1 MSEKEKYTSK
11 FISHFDILESGLD
24 DADSH
29 PIHKVRKEALD
40 NFKYLGFPG
49 KRDEEWRFTDI
60 SPILENDFK
69 PLLYPE
75 ITKISKDDI
84 DQLTF
89 KDESVLRLVFV
100 DGFFS
105 ETLSDKRVSK
115 KDVIITN
122 IKRLLSQDAA
132 EMVDLLKKYKN
143 YENDSFT
150 ALNSAFIKDGAVIKI
165 DKNVN
170 YEKPVHLVFISTGH
184 DKPQVTH
191 PKNLVFVDEN
201 SNFTLIESYVSLS
214 EDQYFTNAVSEI
226 RVAENAQVDHYRLQ
240 NESMNAY
247 HIGNIFIHQ
256 QNNSRY
262 ISTSLTFGASISRT
276 NINTDL
282 DGQGIETH
290 LNGLYMGH
298 DNQLIDTHTYIN
310 HAKPHCES
318 HEIYQGILSEQAK
331 GVFSGKI
338 HVRPDAQKT
347 DAKQSNNCLLL
358 SDTARIDSK
367 PQLEIYA
374 DDVKCTH
381 GATIGQLD
389 ENAVFYLQSR
399 GISQQRARNIL
410 TYAFAESAI
419 ENIKIESFRDKVDAI
434 ILQRFKEDMNFIK

>member
-1 MSEKEKYTSK
+1 MSEKDKQLSK
-11 FISHFDILESGLD
+11 FISHFDILESGLND
-24 DADSH
+24 TESQ
-29 PIHKVRKEALD
+29 PIHQVRREALN

-60 SPILENDFK
+60 SPILDNDYK
-69 PLLYPE
+69 PLLYPQ
-75 ITKISKDDI
+75 ITKISKDDV

-89 KDESVLRLVFV
+89 QDTSVLRLVFV

-105 ETLSDKRVSK
+105 ETLSDRRVST
-115 KDVIITN
+115 KDIIITN

-150 ALNSAFIKDGAVIKI
+150 ALNSAFIKDGAVIKVA
-165 DKNVN
+165 KNVD

-191 PKNLVFVDEN
+191 PKNMVLVDKN
-201 SNFTLIESYVSLS
+201 SSLTLIESFVSLS
-214 EDQYFTNAVSEI
+214 EDQYFNNVVSELSL
-226 RVAENAQVDHYRLQ
+226 AENARVDHYRLQ
-240 NESMNAY
+240 NESLNAY
-247 HIGNIFIHQ
+247 HIGNIFVHQ
-256 QNNSRY
+256 QGNSRY
-262 ISTSLTFGASISRT
+262 ISTNMTFGASISRT

-298 DNQLIDTHTYIN
+298 GDQLIDNHTYIN

-318 HEIYQGILSEQAK
+318 HEIYQGILSDNAR

-338 HVRPDAQKT
+338 HVNPDAQKT

-358 SDTARIDSK
+358 SDNARIDSK

-389 ENAVFYLQSR
+389 DSAVFYLQAR
-399 GISQQRARNIL
+399 GITKQRARNIL

-419 ENIKIESFRDKVDAI
+419 EHIKIESLRDKVDAI